1 MTNKTDK
8 GRNDR
13 GKILSFSQ
21 DHTFFA
27 KLGDAK
33 RAQND
38 PLSAVSRYNNALAME
53 PHDLDTRLAAAEVL
67 TDMGRFSQSNRVV
80 IPYMHED
87 EDFKREAFC
96 LVGFNLFGLCE
107 YEGARNCFNRFFD
120 MTDEVSERTDA
131 ILDALDY
138 IDSLGEDEPS
148 LQDAAVRA
156 FEKKSRDA
164 QTALDKGD
172 FESSAKLFKELV
184 KEKPDDQIL
193 LYELALSYLCMN
205 KKRESE
211 ICVDKLLAAD
221 DNNWPAWSMKL
232 LFARDRKN
240 ELELKKICNKLE
252 KCESNDPTELF
263 RINGSL
269 LEAGCLEL
277 AQSFAERLVRV
288 LPYDTLANHRLAVC
302 FVRQKQY
309 RKAAEI
315 YGKLL
320 KIDPKDPI
328 AAYFRRECAEAD
340 KNADSTLYKEFNM
353 PHYQLPIE
361 RVIEMVKDVLDSRR
375 ITREEIVDRWKNDES
390 FRSVI
395 RWSFTLHE
403 FNVGYSVLNLLR
415 IIGDEDAVLTI
426 REVMSDIDAGR
437 ALVNE
442 AMGALKR
449 CEAPEPYFAMLD
461 GNLIEG
467 RVNLVSYDELKV
479 PKNYTDIL
487 KRFRDSASERYSAE
501 IVSAGGAIF
510 ERFIASMRGSFPAI
524 SVNQSIAMTAAV
536 EYLACDQCGATVSED
551 VLDRYG
557 VTQRRLMNAIDRI
570 VSSVLADMAPKAD
583 GEGEPE

>member
-1 MTNKTDK
+1 MTRKTDN
-8 GRNDR
+8 GRNDG
-13 GKILSFSQ
+13 GKVLSFRQ

-33 RAQND
+33 RARND
-38 PLSAVSRYNNALAME
+38 SLSAVSRYNNALALE

-138 IDSLGEDEPS
+138 IDSLGEESPA
-148 LQDAAVRA
+148 LQDAAVRT
-156 FEKKSRDA
+156 FEKKNREA
-164 QTALDKGD
+164 QTAMDKGD
-172 FESSAKLFKELV
+172 FEGSAKLFGELV
-184 KEKPDDQIL
+184 KEKPEDPIL
-193 LYELALSYLCMN
+193 LYDLALSYLCLN

-211 ICVDKLLAAD
+211 EYVDRLLKKEPD
-221 DNNWPAWSMKL
+221 NWPAWSMKL

-252 KCESNDPTELF
+252 ECESNDPTELF

-277 AQSFAERLVRV
+277 AQRFAERLVRV
-288 LPYDTLANHRLAVC
+288 MPYDTLANHRLAVC
-302 FVRQKQY
+302 LIRQKQY
-309 RKAAEI
+309 RKAAEV

-320 KIDPKDPI
+320 KIDPEDPI
-328 AAYFRRECAEAD
+328 AAFYRRECAAAD
-340 KNADSTLYKEFNM
+340 ADRDSALFKDFNM

-361 RVIEMVKDVLDSRR
+361 RVIEMVKDVLESRQ
-375 ITREEIVDRWKNDES
+375 ITREEIVDKWKNDQS

-403 FNVGYSVLNLLR
+403 FNVSYSVLNLLR

-426 REVMSDIDAGR
+426 REVMADVDAGR

-449 CEAPEPYFAMLD
+449 CEAKEPYFAMLD

-467 RVNLVSYDELKV
+467 RVNLVSYDELRV
-479 PKNYTDIL
+479 PRNYTDIL

-501 IVSAGGAIF
+501 VISAGGAIF
-510 ERFIASMRGSFPAI
+510 ERFIASMRGSFPTI
-524 SVNQSIAMTAAV
+524 SVNQSIAMAAAV

-570 VSSVLADMAPKAD
+570 VSSVIADMAPKAD